1 MKNYTIKN
9 NARLQLCSL
18 FLIAIAIV
26 SNIGCART
34 MQAHT
39 IPAKELQTEA
49 TRIYIF
55 RPSFIGLIVKTNI
68 YENNIISGQIGPMG
82 YLAWDTK
89 PGDITL
95 EGGHDF
101 VKILAQPGK
110 AYYFKLRPNY
120 LSLSLKSAF
129 SLIKISEEEGKK
141 YLEKL
146 KEPRVKVVS

>member
-1 MKNYTIKN
+1 MNYIIKIN
-9 NARLQLCSL
+9 ERLPLCSL
-18 FLIAIAIV
+18 ILITIAIIA
-26 SNIGCART
+26 NIGCART
-34 MQAHT
+34 IQAHT
-39 IPAKELQTEA
+39 IPDKEMHTEA
-49 TRIYIF
+49 ARIYIF
-55 RPSFIGLIVKTNI
+55 RPSIMGWAVKTNI
-68 YENNIISGQIGPMG
+68 YENNLISGQIGPLG

-95 EGGHDF
+95 EAGNDF